1 MFRRSL
7 VVGVRQLTGGLT
19 DPTAE
24 NAIRDLGHN
33 TGNMMF
39 TESLCKLLTGARWG
53 SFGFKPEDLHDRDS
67 IVLASANWINDFED
81 FGWLADRLETTTLP
95 VFLVGVG
102 AQASLKM
109 EMPTVRPG
117 TQRLLDLV
125 RDRSTSIAARG
136 GFSCEVLEKLGV
148 KTAVETGCPSL
159 MLAGVSGPTIDI
171 KEMSRETCAV
181 HSTRHGVQQTD
192 QFQRWLYSQ
201 AFKQQLNLVLQSE
214 LSDIYLTLGSVEA
227 DHLSDKGLRSLRES
241 YNTEDM
247 DAIRGYLRTY
257 GHVFLNYPDW
267 IAFMKTRTLCFGTRI
282 HGTVASLIAGIPA
295 TLICHDSR
303 TLEMARSM
311 SIPMVLSTA
320 VDIDKEL
327 SMGDFFLPDETLNFS
342 ASYKKYY
349 ARYLAYFA
357 ANDLLISPEFDEE
370 PVINV

>member
-1 MFRRSL
+1 MFRRPF

-19 DPTAE
+19 DQTAK
-24 NAIRDLGHN
+24 NAIRDLGQN

-109 EMPTVRPG
+109 EVPTVRPG

-136 GFSCEVLEKLGV
+136 SFSCEVLEKLGV

-159 MLAGVSGPTIDI
+159 MLAGVSGPRIDI

-181 HSTRHGVQQTD
+181 HSTRHGVQQAD

-201 AFKQQLNLVLQSE
+201 AFKHRLNLVLQSE
-214 LSDIYLTLGSVEA
+214 LSDIYLTLEGVEA
-227 DHLSDKGLRSLRES
+227 DHLSDTGLRSLRDS

-247 DAIRGYLRTY
+247 DAIKGYLRTY

-303 TLEMARSM
+303 TLEMARTL

-320 VDIDKEL
+320 VDINKEL
-327 SMGDFFLPDETLNFS
+327 SIGDFFLPDETLNFV

-357 ANDLLISPEFDEE
+357 ANDLSISPEFDKEL
-370 PVINV
+370 VINS